1 MQDGAYYEALD
12 DIAKWT
18 PLSDTE
24 SFLLKSEPLSLKAH
38 SKGSFFSQNGKFY
51 QALDNIPKGTPLN
64 LSSSFLQIDPGS
76 IPLNGDL
83 TAFPETLRRYSDLET
98 FKAGEQIYY
107 NGKLLQVTRDL
118 DPVTKSEGIDLQKRN
133 YESGEVVKVGFEY
146 YQFKQK
152 VLAEDVDF
160 DALKNSALI
169 SLGPNLP
176 QEVEELS
183 FFQNVIGEDRLFSS
197 KSYAIGEWV
206 KIYDSN
212 LGQFRF
218 LNVGQDILRQEEFKI
233 SANEQGNWVLTDPE
247 LNTVLAEEK
256 LDEDGNK
263 IDPSFGMAK
272 SITLD
277 DASDSIII
285 DGVYEKD
292 GIQVN
297 VVTARAQSIEDFKL
311 QEDPMRFRQN
321 EVYYATK
328 DGETRHFVV
337 IDPPED
343 INPTNFDPFDEIWS
357 SNFKAFTPQLVD
369 ENDPSLFFKKSHP
382 NGYES
387 YLKDGSL
394 VELNIGIAEALINDG
409 QISGFHILNSGNN
422 LPNSDSVFVDGME
435 INFSSGSIEGFQKAK
450 SNHIANFRDDLN
462 NLVAQFVETVNG
474 IYNKDD
480 MPGEY
485 LFGFDAIL
493 SRPTVGQNSLMEE
506 EYGLYGREG
515 EGNIKLFRE
524 EVSMQLPNA
533 ESESFNIVNVTPVFP
548 EDFLTSSIM
557 LEVTMQL

>member
-1 MQDGAYYEALD
+1 M
-12 DIAKWT
+12 
-18 PLSDTE
+18 
-24 SFLLKSEPLSLKAH
+24 
-38 SKGSFFSQNGKFY
+38 
-51 QALDNIPKGTPLN
+51 
-64 LSSSFLQIDPGS
+64 
-76 IPLNGDL
+76 
-83 TAFPETLRRYSDLET
+83 
-98 FKAGEQIYY
+98 
-107 NGKLLQVTRDL
+107 
-118 DPVTKSEGIDLQKRN
+118 
-133 YESGEVVKVGFEY
+133 
-146 YQFKQK
+146 
-152 VLAEDVDF
+152 
-160 DALKNSALI
+160 
-169 SLGPNLP
+169 
-176 QEVEELS
+176 
-183 FFQNVIGEDRLFSS
+183 
-197 KSYAIGEWV
+197 
-206 KIYDSN
+206 
-212 LGQFRF
+212 
-218 LNVGQDILRQEEFKI
+218 RQEEFKI

-369 ENDPSLFFKKSHP
+369 ENDPSFFFKKSHP

-409 QISGFHILNSGNN
+409 
-422 LPNSDSVFVDGME
+422 
-435 INFSSGSIEGFQKAK
+435 
-450 SNHIANFRDDLN
+450 
-462 NLVAQFVETVNG
+462 
-474 IYNKDD
+474 
-480 MPGEY
+480 
-485 LFGFDAIL
+485 
-493 SRPTVGQNSLMEE
+493 
-506 EYGLYGREG
+506 
-515 EGNIKLFRE
+515 
-524 EVSMQLPNA
+524 
-533 ESESFNIVNVTPVFP
+533 
-548 EDFLTSSIM
+548 
-557 LEVTMQL
+557 